1 MLPAQAELFPDHQPL
16 PSLPPPPLVGKPHHC
31 TGSSHRRDS
40 RMDPLFTQAVKGLAH
55 EGWDVVA
62 GHERSLLLNL
72 ELLMQA
78 EHLMR
83 VKYF

>member
-1 MLPAQAELFPDHQPL
+1 
-16 PSLPPPPLVGKPHHC
+16 
-31 TGSSHRRDS
+31 
-40 RMDPLFTQAVKGLAH
+40 MDPLFTQAVKGLAH